1 MDTHAESHG
10 ATHSPRG
17 ASLGQGDS
25 VWCLQEQKEHR
36 PQPADGERAKMGQ
49 GSLKTKELISHIRM
63 KDSGFLPTMSALL
76 TYNYRKKKIHSHLH
90 RPERSCYRKGTQ
102 PHCSQSTGQ
111 THIKTGSPLVLIR
124 LKWLNEFLKVTLLGG

>member
-25 VWCLQEQKEHR
+25 VWCLQEQKERR

-63 KDSGFLPTMSALL
+63 KDSGFLPTTSALL
-76 TYNYRKKKIHSHLH
+76 TYNYRKKKNTQSSSQTRKILL
-90 RPERSCYRKGTQ
+90 PERN
-102 PHCSQSTGQ
+102 ST
-111 THIKTGSPLVLIR
+111 
-124 LKWLNEFLKVTLLGG
+124 TLLTVHRTDPHKNRITIGSHKAKVVE

>member
-1 MDTHAESHG
+1 MGTQAESHG

-25 VWCLQEQKEHR
+25 VWCLQEQKERR

-63 KDSGFLPTMSALL
+63 KDSGFLPTTSALM
-76 TYNYRKKKIHSHLH
+76 TYNYRKKKNTQSSSQTRKILLQ
-90 RPERSCYRKGTQ
+90 ERN
-102 PHCSQSTGQ
+102 ST
-111 THIKTGSPLVLIR
+111 
-124 LKWLNEFLKVTLLGG
+124 TLLTVHRIDPHKKRITIGSHKAKVVE